1 MFLTRSPP
9 DDSEAWCFAR
19 SEYADNSLSD
29 NRAAQKW
36 CFHAGLTIKIQPG
49 RPYLSGSARPID
61 VRGAEVLGTGMRFLE
76 SPMRGNHFAEL
87 NAFVAVAEQASFT
100 NAARRL
106 GLSTATLSQT
116 VRALETRLGVRLLN
130 RTTRSVAPTD
140 AGERLLHQL
149 RPLLDGFEA
158 AIESVNDFRE
168 KPAGHLRLTMPPP
181 VAKFVLAPV
190 LARFLQLYPEIVIET
205 TVESGFTDIVAGRYD
220 AGFRRGNL
228 VARDMI
234 ATRVTN
240 DMHYLVV
247 ASPDYLARRGRPQT
261 PADLHA
267 HNCIRYRLPGGGFI
281 PWIFAAGDKTVE
293 FDVAGSVVVVN
304 DPELVISAALE
315 GVGIAYLYED
325 YVADLVAEGRLV
337 SLLDKST
344 LPVTDGFFLFY
355 PSRRQNPAALRAL
368 IDFLRLDR
376 ARKSTGEARAAS

>member
-1 MFLTRSPP
+1 
-9 DDSEAWCFAR
+9 
-19 SEYADNSLSD
+19 
-29 NRAAQKW
+29 
-36 CFHAGLTIKIQPG
+36 
-49 RPYLSGSARPID
+49 
-61 VRGAEVLGTGMRFLE
+61 
-76 SPMRGNHFAEL
+76 MRGNHFAEL
-87 NAFVAVAEQASFT
+87 SAFVAVAEQASFT

-140 AGERLLHQL
+140 AGERLLTQL
-149 RPLLDGFEA
+149 RPLLDGFDA
-158 AIESVNDFRE
+158 AIESVNAFRE
-168 KPAGHLRLTMPPP
+168 KPAGHLRLIMPPP
-181 VAKFVLAPV
+181 VARFVLAPV

-205 TVESGFTDIVAGRYD
+205 TVESGLTDIVAGRFD

-234 ATRVTN
+234 AARVTR
-240 DMHYLVV
+240 DMHYLLV

-261 PADLHA
+261 PADLSA

-281 PWIFAAGDKTVE
+281 PWIFAIDGKTIE
-293 FDVAGSVVVVN
+293 FDVAGSVVVIN

-315 GVGIAYLYED
+315 GIGVAYLYED
-325 YVADLVAEGRLV
+325 YVAHLVAEGRLV
-337 SLLDKST
+337 SLLDKSA

-368 IDFLRLDR
+368 IDFLRSDKAR
-376 ARKSTGEARAAS
+376 AANGMARAAS

>member
-1 MFLTRSPP
+1 
-9 DDSEAWCFAR
+9 
-19 SEYADNSLSD
+19 
-29 NRAAQKW
+29 
-36 CFHAGLTIKIQPG
+36 
-49 RPYLSGSARPID
+49 
-61 VRGAEVLGTGMRFLE
+61 
-76 SPMRGNHFAEL
+76 MRGNHFAEL

-140 AGERLLHQL
+140 AGERLLNQL

-158 AIESVNDFRE
+158 AIESINAFRE

-181 VAKFVLAPV
+181 VARFVLAPM
-190 LARFLQLYPEIVIET
+190 LARFLQLYPEIIMET
-205 TVESGFTDIVAGRYD
+205 TVEFGFADIVAGRYD

-247 ASPDYLARRGRPQT
+247 ASPDYVARHGRPQT

-281 PWIFAAGDKTVE
+281 PWIFVVGGKTVE
-293 FDVAGSVVVVN
+293 FDVVGSVVVVN

-315 GVGIAYLYED
+315 GVGVAYLYED

-337 SLLDKST
+337 SLLDKSV

-376 ARKSTGEARAAS
+376 ARRSNGEARAAS